1 MAANSTIIL
10 NSQSHTDS
18 TASPMDL
25 VSEKFKGA
33 GFYGMGDGFH
43 TVQIQLTSFKGTI
56 SIQGSLAT
64 SPADEDWVNVSLDSS
79 EGSVTEIT
87 YGAITSS
94 NKVYNFIG
102 NFVWV
107 RAVVSNWTTG
117 AINRVLLNY

>member
-1 MAANSTIIL
+1 
-10 NSQSHTDS
+10 
-18 TASPMDL
+18 
-25 VSEKFKGA
+25 
-33 GFYGMGDGFH
+33 
-43 TVQIQLTSFKGTI
+43 VQIQLTSFKGTI